1 MKKAIAL
8 ALAAAMSAGLLAGCG
23 GAASEATSEAASTGD
38 AASSEASAPAEA
50 VGATVNTTDPISL
63 SISWWGG
70 DSRHA
75 AYQEAIAAFS
85 EKYPNITVEPTYGAW
100 SGWEEAKST
109 ALAASQGEDVMQVNW
124 NWLEQYSGE
133 GQSFVDLNQYSDII
147 DLSQFPESTLEA
159 CTVAGE
165 LQAIPVAMTGR
176 TFFWN
181 KATFDAAGVAIPTT
195 YDELIAAGKA
205 FQEKLGD
212 DYYPLC
218 VGPYDRMIMMTF
230 WLESNY
236 GKAWVED
243 GACNYTV
250 EEIVE
255 GLNFIQSLE
264 DNHVIPNME
273 SYYGAG
279 FDSIDKSTQ
288 WIDGKYA
295 GIFEWDSSANKYHD
309 ALPEDQQDAFT
320 VGQEIKWGDKANGG
334 FAKVSMG
341 LAITESCKNPA
352 EAAALINFLL
362 NEEEGASIMG
372 TECGMV
378 TSASGQAAAVAAG
391 KVKPLVKEANDIV
404 MNFVDFQL
412 DPDYESS
419 KLKGSDGV
427 YTDVF
432 DGFSYGDY
440 DVEEAAEILLD
451 GVTDVLNAA

>member
-23 GAASEATSEAASTGD
+23 GSSSSTAASSEAASTE
-38 AASSEASAPAEA
+38 AASTEAAST
-50 VGATVNTTDPISL
+50 ATASSDVSL
-63 SISWWGG
+63 TISWWGG

-75 AYQEAIAAFS
+75 AYQEAIAAFT
-85 EKYPNITVEPTYGAW
+85 EKTGISVAPTYGAW

-124 NWLEQYSGE
+124 NWLSQYSPE

-181 KATFDAAGVAIPTT
+181 KATFEAAGATIPTT
-195 YDELIAAGKA
+195 YEELIAAGKA
-205 FQEKLGD
+205 FQENLGD

-264 DNHVIPNME
+264 DNHVVPTME
-273 SYYGAG
+273 TYYGAG

-295 GIFEWDSSANKYHD
+295 GIWEWDSSANKYHD
-309 ALPEDQQDAFT
+309 ALPEDQQDNFV

-341 LAITESCKNPA
+341 LAITESCKNPE

-378 TSASGQAAAVAAG
+378 TSASGQAAAEAAG
-391 KVKPLVKEANDIV
+391 KVNPLVKEANDIV
-404 MNFVDFQL
+404 LSFVDFQL

-440 DVEEAAEILLD
+440 DVEEAAEILLE

>member
-8 ALAAAMSAGLLAGCG
+8 ALAAAMSAGLLVGCG
-23 GAASEATSEAASTGD
+23 GGASSEAASAESSEATSTAEAAST
-38 AASSEASAPAEA
+38 ASSGD
-50 VGATVNTTDPISL
+50 VSL
-63 SISWWGG
+63 TISWWGG

-75 AYQEAIAAFS
+75 AYQEAIAAFT
-85 EKYPNITVEPTYGAW
+85 EKTGIAVEPTYGAW

-124 NWLEQYSGE
+124 NWLYQYSGE

-147 DLSQFPESTLEA
+147 DLTQFPESALEA

-212 DYYPLC
+212 EYYPLC

-264 DNHVIPNME
+264 DNHVIPDME
-273 SYYGAG
+273 TYYGAG

-288 WIDGKYA
+288 WIDGQYA
-295 GIFEWDSSANKYHD
+295 GIFEWDSSATKYHD
-309 ALPEDQQDAFT
+309 ALPEDQQDNFV

-341 LAITESCKNPA
+341 LAITESCENPA
-352 EAAALINFLL
+352 EAAQLINYLL
-362 NEEEGASIMG
+362 NDEEGASIMG

-378 TSASGQAAAVAAG
+378 SSAAGQAAAESAG
-391 KVKPLVKEANDIV
+391 KVKELVKEANDIV
-404 MNFVDFQL
+404 MDFVDFQL

-440 DVEEAAEILLD
+440 TVDEAAEILLE

>member
-8 ALAAAMSAGLLAGCG
+8 ALAGAMSVGLLAGCG
-23 GAASEATSEAASTGD
+23 GGSSSSAAASSEAASSE
-38 AASSEASAPAEA
+38 AASSEASAEST
-50 VGATVNTTDPISL
+50 GGSL
-63 SISWWGG
+63 TMSWWGG

-75 AYQEAIAAFS
+75 AYQEAVAAFTEETGIEVATS
-85 EKYPNITVEPTYGAW
+85 YGAW

-109 ALAASQGEDVMQVNW
+109 ALAAKQGEDVMQVNW
-124 NWLEQYSGE
+124 NWLYQYSGQ

-147 DLSQFPESTLEA
+147 DLSQFPESALEA

-181 KATFDAAGVAIPTT
+181 KNTFDQAGVALPTT

-218 VGPYDRMIMMTF
+218 LGPYDRMIVMTF

-236 GKAWVED
+236 GKDWVTD
-243 GACNYTV
+243 NTCNYTV
-250 EEIVE
+250 DEIVE
-255 GLNFIQSLE
+255 GLNFIKSLE
-264 DNHVIPNME
+264 DNHVIPTME
-273 SYYGAG
+273 AYYGAG
-279 FDSIDKSTQ
+279 FDSIDKSQQ
-288 WIDGKYA
+288 WIEGKYA
-295 GIFEWDSSANKYHD
+295 GIWEWDSSANKYYD
-309 ALPEDQQDAFT
+309 AMADNSGFT
-320 VGQEIKWGDKANGG
+320 VGQEIKWGDKKNGG

-341 LAITESCKNPA
+341 LAITESCKDP
-352 EAAALINFLL
+352 ESAAKLINFLL
-362 NEEEGASIMG
+362 NSEKGASIMG

-378 TSASGQAAAVAAG
+378 CSKAGQAAAEAAG

-404 MNFVDFQL
+404 MNFVDCAF
-412 DPDYESS
+412 DPNYESS

-440 DVEEAAEILLD
+440 DAQEAAEILLE